1 MQPAE
6 LGEDGRQHVGS
17 KPVRRG
23 DTQRAL
29 ELRLVAGEPAL
40 EGERFLLDALGMT
53 KNRIAL
59 VGQHEAVGGPL
70 EKRMAHGVLER
81 AQPPPH
87 CRLRLT
93 ELPGR
98 GAESALARHCQ
109 EDSEIAPL
117 RLGNPLPPNRFA
129 WTLCSIFDFHAGWK
143 WPSCGCRARSIAMM
157 STATMQAAVLEH
169 HAAPF

>member
-1 MQPAE
+1 
-6 LGEDGRQHVGS
+6 
-17 KPVRRG
+17 
-23 DTQRAL
+23 
-29 ELRLVAGEPAL
+29 
-40 EGERFLLDALGMT
+40 
-53 KNRIAL
+53 RIAL

-169 HAAPF
+169 HAAPFRFASVSRPVPGPGQALVRIAASAVNPLDIKIRAGAA